1 MDLKI
6 KNHGPTIYPN
16 GAMCCE
22 GAPHCA
28 KGLCSSCYQMLKA
41 SEAGRKTI
49 NKDALDKAK
58 RIVEGHEERKAQ
70 AKKAKQIA
78 RYKRKNSKRHAD
90 KGWRWV
96 TLKHRYGITKEE
108 YISMLEGQ
116 GGGCALCGVPESEKT
131 LYVDHCHKTGKVR
144 GILCPK
150 CNTTVGQI
158 ETSGWDLVGKIL
170 SYCVQGG
177 VDERDIFS

>member
-1 MDLKI
+1 MASKT

-28 KGLCSSCYQMLKA
+28 KGLCSSCYQMLRA
-41 SEAGRKTI
+41 AEAGRKTLNI
-49 NKDALDKAK
+49 GVLEKAK

-70 AKKAKQIA
+70 AKKDKQMD
-78 RYKRKNSKRHAD
+78 RHKRKNSKRTVA

-96 TLKHRYGITKEE
+96 TLKHRYGITKEQYFSILKE
-108 YISMLEGQ
+108 Q
-116 GGGCALCGVPESEKT
+116 GGGCALCGLPASEKT
-131 LYVDHCHKTGKVR
+131 LYVDHCHNTGKVR

-158 ETSGWDLVGKIL
+158 ETSGWELVGRIL

-177 VDERDIFS
+177 VDKKDIFS